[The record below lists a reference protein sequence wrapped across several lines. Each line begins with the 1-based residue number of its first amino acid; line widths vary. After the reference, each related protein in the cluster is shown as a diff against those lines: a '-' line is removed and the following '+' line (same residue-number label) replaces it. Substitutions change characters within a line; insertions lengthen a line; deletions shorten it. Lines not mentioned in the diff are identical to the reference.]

1 MLWASG
7 GSWRMM
13 LGARR
18 GPGGE
23 EEVRRRRKKL
33 PLLPWLALH
42 RLKQTLCEVRKAF
55 QRHRILTPAPLIP
68 AFIHSLTCIY
78 SLLLMVH
85 FWFINGV
92 TLFGG
97 RKKKAQ
103 IVFGELHDVTST
115 LNYKALLNLYT
126 IKDLLTVNGQKIK
139 DYRTSFCDRPGSP
152 MSRSVGKQE
161 DEYMVSPG
169 CFESWGKGEWMEAID
184 VSLLSMWKEAGK
196 SQNTLSNKVSH
207 FKLSSSSLRSFHG
220 SPVVYP

>member
-1 MLWASG
+1 MSIRWQLDDDDVRSQRA
-7 GSWRMM
+7 
-13 LGARR
+13 
-18 GPGGE
+18 PGGE
-23 EEVRRRRKKL
+23 EEARRHQKKL

-42 RLKQTLCEVRKAF
+42 RVKQTLCEARKVF
-55 QRHRILTPAPLIP
+55 QRHKILNPPYSSLHSFTHWLAFFPFSLWSTSDPLRVL
-68 AFIHSLTCIY
+68 HCL
-78 SLLLMVH
+78 
-85 FWFINGV
+85 
-92 TLFGG
+92 GG
-97 RKKKAQ
+97 RKRKAQ
-103 IVFGELHDVTST
+103 IVVGELHDVNST
-115 LNYKALLNLYT
+115 LHYKALLNLYT

-169 CFESWGKGEWMEAID
+169 CFESWGKGEWVGAID

-207 FKLSSSSLRSFHG
+207 FNLSSSSLRSFHG